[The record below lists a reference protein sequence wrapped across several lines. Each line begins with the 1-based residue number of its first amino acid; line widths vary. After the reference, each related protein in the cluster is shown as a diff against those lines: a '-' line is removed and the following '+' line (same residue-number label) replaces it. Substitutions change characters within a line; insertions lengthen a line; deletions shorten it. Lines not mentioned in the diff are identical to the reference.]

1 MYIVGCFFMV
11 IGSAFASVV
20 AIIEWLANGTPFMGL
35 VLLACGACFV
45 GGIAALAMEFSN
57 E

>member
-1 MYIVGCFFMV
+1 MV